1 MDICIYEC
9 LYVYINIRMYVYM
22 YIHVYAKYIYTKI
35 HRYELDLFTHT
46 ANERSRSFDSHV
58 CCSIFLHG
66 IEFERSFYSGFFPIR
81 VVLFLQT
88 SLVLLACL

>member
-1 MDICIYEC
+1 MF
-9 LYVYINIRMYVYM
+9 INIG
-22 YIHVYAKYIYTKI
+22 AKKN
-35 HRYELDLFTHT
+35 ELDLFTHT
-46 ANERSRSFDSHV
+46 ANERSRSFDSHD

-88 SLVLLACL
+88 SFVLLACLESLDTIVDEDSRI